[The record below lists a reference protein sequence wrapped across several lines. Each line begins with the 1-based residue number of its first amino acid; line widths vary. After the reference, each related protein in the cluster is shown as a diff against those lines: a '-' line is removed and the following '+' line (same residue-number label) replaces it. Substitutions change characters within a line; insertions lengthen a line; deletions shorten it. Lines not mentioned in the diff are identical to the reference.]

1 MPKISYLKW
10 IEKILENRSVFQ
22 KAQGVAIK
30 QKSKTSVGRQDIN
43 TFSCEESITCEESMT
58 MKFGFT

>member
-1 MPKISYLKW
+1 
-10 IEKILENRSVFQ
+10 VFQ
-22 KAQGVAIK
+22 NALESVAIK